1 MIEIK
6 PIEEL
11 NAQGKK
17 VVIAGPCSAESEAQL
32 LETASQLSQMGIKIF
47 RAGIWKPR
55 TRPNTFEG
63 IGELGLKWLKRVK
76 EETGMKCVIE
86 VANPYHVEKALEN
99 GIDMLWLGARTTA
112 SPFAMQ
118 DITLSLKGTD
128 IPVLVKNSI
137 NPDIELWI
145 GALERLSLAGI
156 NRVAAIHRGFS
167 TYGDTIYRNT
177 PIWEIA
183 TELRNRIPQL
193 PILCDP
199 SHIGGKSELVKP
211 LAEKALHLNYNG
223 FFIETHINPSK
234 ALSDSRQQITPE
246 ALHQLLT
253 ELNIKL

>member
-99 GIDMLWLGARTTA
+99 GIDILWLGARTTA

-118 DITLSLKGTD
+118 DIALSLKGTD
-128 IPVLVKNSI
+128 IPVLVKNPI

-156 NRVAAIHRGFS
+156 NRLAAIHRGFS
-167 TYGDTIYRNT
+167 TYGDTTYRNT
-177 PIWEIA
+177 PIWEIVA
-183 TELRNRIPQL
+183 ELHNRIPEL
-193 PILCDP
+193 PVLCDP
-199 SHIGGKSELVKP
+199 SHIGGSRELIQP
-211 LAEKALHLNYNG
+211 IAETALSRNYAGLFVEVHN
-223 FFIETHINPSK
+223 NPDI
-234 ALSDSRQQITPE
+234 ALSDSNQQITP
-246 ALHQLLT
+246 ATLQTILNN
-253 ELNIKL
+253 LNINL